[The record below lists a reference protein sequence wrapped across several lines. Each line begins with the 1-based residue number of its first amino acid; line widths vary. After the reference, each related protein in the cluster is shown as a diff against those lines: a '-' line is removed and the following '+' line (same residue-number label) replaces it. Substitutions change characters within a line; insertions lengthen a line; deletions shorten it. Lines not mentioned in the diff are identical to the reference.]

1 MKSELKKRLFTALI
15 ISIISYF
22 IIFNGGLL
30 FSIYL
35 MLIFS
40 LSIFEWYK
48 LSKNKLIFI
57 IGTLFLIISC
67 AITIYLRNDNFLFL
81 IILIT
86 ISISSDLGGFIFGN
100 LFKGPKLTKIS
111 PNKTYAGLFGSYFL
125 SVFIVYLLIF
135 LNPNFFD
142 LSQLFKLSK
151 YHFITIIIFSSINQL
166 GDLIISYFKRLKKV
180 KDTGNLLPGHG
191 GILDRIDGMIFL
203 IPLAYFLNL

>member
-35 MLIFS
+35 ILIFS

-67 AITIYLRNDNFLFL
+67 AITIHLRNDNFLFL

-86 ISISSDLGGFIFGN
+86 IAISSDLGGFIFGN

-125 SVFIVYLLIF
+125 SVFIVYLLIL

-142 LSQLFKLSK
+142 LSQVFKLSK

>member
-57 IGTLFLIISC
+57 IGSLFLIISC

-142 LSQLFKLSK
+142 LSQIFKLSK

>member
-142 LSQLFKLSK
+142 LSQIFKLSK

>member
-86 ISISSDLGGFIFGN
+86 IAISSDLGGFIFGN

-125 SVFIVYLLIF
+125 SVFIVYMLIF

-142 LSQLFKLSK
+142 LSQVFKFSK